1 MKGCVCTVRHIVFS
15 DNETFPKPN
24 AEEEVFHLRCMPV
37 SLWLQAADAS
47 WTLDESHFPDDM
59 PVSTDR
65 KGLFQLRP
73 TCEYLRATWEEETFS
88 VRRTTFKVLP
98 ADTIIVYGA
107 QGGTFDAAIV
117 DMKKPPSMDA
127 DTHWLACYVMLSR
140 ATTAKDLL
148 VLRAPDKEFLKRGPP
163 ADLAARLRTFT
174 ARTTSCRRA
183 AARLVEELGFGEFL
197 HTD

>member
-1 MKGCVCTVRHIVFS
+1 MPLGVIIDAGCKEDRTEADKDDRWL
-15 DNETFPKPN
+15 
-24 AEEEVFHLRCMPV
+24 HL
-37 SLWLQAADAS
+37 
-47 WTLDESHFPDDM
+47 
-59 PVSTDR
+59 
-65 KGLFQLRP
+65 
-73 TCEYLRATWEEETFS
+73 
-88 VRRTTFKVLP
+88 
-98 ADTIIVYGA
+98 
-107 QGGTFDAAIV
+107 
-117 DMKKPPSMDA
+117 
-127 DTHWLACYVMLSR
+127 YVMLSR